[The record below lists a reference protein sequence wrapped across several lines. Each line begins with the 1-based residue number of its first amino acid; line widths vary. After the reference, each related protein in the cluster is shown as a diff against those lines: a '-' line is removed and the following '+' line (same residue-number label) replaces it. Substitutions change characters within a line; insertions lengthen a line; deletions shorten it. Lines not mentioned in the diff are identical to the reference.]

1 MAQEKINVKVEL
13 SRMKRGTEIS
23 INGYSIKKVGT
34 TWNVKKGDF
43 YNRSFTEDRLPK
55 LIEKLET
62 PIDPKQVK
70 IDNRKAKKAN
80 RLAAKLVSKNQKAV
94 KKTQRLQAIAIKKEQ
109 QVNAKAA
116 QKQQK
121 LQARAS
127 KKVKPAKK
135 AKAVKK
141 GKASVKKVQVAQV
154 AQVAKQAS
162 VRLSQVGD
170 VAAKLSQDVQKVE
183 KAFKRNKLLAEFLN
197 LVSQAVAY
205 FMWFVFFFTEEL
217 DKVLGEN
224 ALYAVIGSGVVAILV
239 HLLYSRQ
246 LGKRHRVVNIFV
258 GLIYLVLV
266 SGAGILYYGPLS
278 HQALDLNDLLPSLE
292 IAVQQPEVI
301 SLVAFMFIKWVS
313 LFVAVKK

>member
-1 MAQEKINVKVEL
+1 MAQEKVNVKVEL

-80 RLAAKLVSKNQKAV
+80 RLAAKLVSKNQKAA
-94 KKTQRLQAIAIKKEQ
+94 KKTQKLQAIAIKKEQ

-116 QKQQK
+116 KKQQK

-127 KKVKPAKK
+127 KKVKPAK
-135 AKAVKK
+135 AVKK
-141 GKASVKKVQVAQV
+141 LKASVKKVQVAQV

-246 LGKRHRVVNIFV
+246 LGRRHRIVNIFV